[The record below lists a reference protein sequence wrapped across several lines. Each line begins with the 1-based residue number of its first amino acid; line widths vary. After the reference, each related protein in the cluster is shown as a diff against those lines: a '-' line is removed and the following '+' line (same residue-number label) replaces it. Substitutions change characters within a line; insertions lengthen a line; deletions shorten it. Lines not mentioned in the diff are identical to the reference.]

1 MPPSPRTRPVR
12 ARSSGDAAA
21 CDPEPERYYLVIDR
35 RFLAP
40 VYVFLIEDPHG
51 EPGFPGLEV
60 RVITLAAG
68 PPGEL
73 TPQAAI
79 GGDPHRPDR
88 FARFSS
94 DGHARAA
101 GFALIEPRYVGPTWA
116 AYLTAFRP
124 DGPPRDKKARPNL
137 ARARRFSARDAAHTA
152 APTN

>member
-1 MPPSPRTRPVR
+1 LPAELPPLPV
-12 ARSSGDAAA
+12 A
-21 CDPEPERYYLVIDR
+21 DPDQFYLVIDR

-40 VYVFLIEDPHG
+40 VYVFLTEDPHG
-51 EPGFPGLEV
+51 VPGFPRLGVQEV
-60 RVITLAAG
+60 TLAAG
-68 PPGEL
+68 PPGGF

-88 FARFSS
+88 FARFPS
-94 DGHARAA
+94 DGDARAA